1 MKKAN
6 KVELI
11 IEEQFIRLNQELL
24 ALKKSGSVPKYE
36 RFKMSDTTLLS
47 KLLGIE
53 KLKVTDYMKARRLI
67 KENKKT

>member
-24 ALKKSGSVPKYE
+24 ALKKSGSLPKHE
-36 RFKMSDTTLLS
+36 RFKMSDATLLS
-47 KLLGIE
+47 KLVGIE
-53 KLKVTDYMKARRLI
+53 NLKVTDYMKARRLI